1 MDGALESLLKDIQR
15 TDIVIPLDVD
25 DAHLLFQVA
34 SESYKARSH
43 ILTAN
48 IKLNR
53 WIADERPA
61 AASVGKIAHRGRPIE
76 LNGPSGRMDA
86 ALMLEKDGD

>member
-1 MDGALESLLKDIQR
+1 MDGALESLLKDIKR

-25 DAHLLFQVA
+25 DAHLLFQVT

-43 ILTAN
+43 ILTTN

-53 WIADERPA
+53 
-61 AASVGKIAHRGRPIE
+61 
-76 LNGPSGRMDA
+76 
-86 ALMLEKDGD
+86 